1 MINKGQIAPPANNY
15 KPVVSRGQIPWY
27 KGRIVLCSQS
37 GNMAAVIVHGGSYTI
52 PSHLVEPNRR
62 GCEKAALEAH
72 RVLLEGKS
80 ALDAGGSVL

>member
-1 MINKGQIAPPANNY
+1 
-15 KPVVSRGQIPWY
+15 
-27 KGRIVLCSQS
+27 
-37 GNMAAVIVHGGSYTI
+37 MAAVIVHGGSYAI
-52 PSHLVEPNRR
+52 PSPLVEPSRR

>member
-1 MINKGQIAPPANNY
+1 MFTE
-15 KPVVSRGQIPWY
+15 
-27 KGRIVLCSQS
+27 S
-37 GNMAAVIVHGGSYTI
+37 GIMAAVIVHGGSYAI
-52 PSHLVEPNRR
+52 PSHLVEPSRR